1 MPRSFLMG
9 PGLFGGVETR
19 LTPLIS
25 DWRRLAF
32 LLFVAGFAGSLHRAT
47 RLLLCGGRLT
57 PLISDWRRLAFLL
70 FVAGFAGS
78 LHAATILWLG
88 GNGNWSDPTRWNCPS
103 CSSPAYPNNS
113 LGVSYYVTIDT
124 ALPAA
129 VIQIGRA

>member
-25 DWRRLAF
+25 DWRRLAV
-32 LLFVAGFAGSLHRAT
+32 LLFVAGFAGSLH
-47 RLLLCGGRLT
+47 G
-57 PLISDWRRLAFLL
+57 
-70 FVAGFAGS
+70 
-78 LHAATILWLG
+78 ATILWLG

-113 LGVSYYVTIDT
+113 LGVSYYVTDRKSTRLNSSHLGISY
-124 ALPAA
+124 A
-129 VIQIGRA
+129 VFCLDQ